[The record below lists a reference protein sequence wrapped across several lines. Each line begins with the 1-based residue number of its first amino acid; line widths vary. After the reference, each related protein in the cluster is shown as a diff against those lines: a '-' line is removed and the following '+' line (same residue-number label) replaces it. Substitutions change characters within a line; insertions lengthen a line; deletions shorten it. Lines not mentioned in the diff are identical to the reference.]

1 MIASKQIAENYVETG
16 RKKAELPVSHMLIL
30 GFFAGMFIALAGAG
44 ASVASAAMTNASA
57 SRIASALVFPAGLA
71 LVVCTGAELFTGN
84 CLMTISALQK
94 RISVGGLFK
103 NLLFVYL
110 GNLIG
115 AIFVAVLF
123 VYGHIPSLY
132 GGDLAA
138 GSSEYSRFQGD
149 PDSAGGAVPCGS
161 L

>member
-1 MIASKQIAENYVETG
+1 MWRRAE
-16 RKKAELPVSHMLIL
+16 KKAELPVSHMLIL

-57 SRIASALVFPAGLA
+57 SRIAFGTRIPGRIGAGGLHRGGTFHWE
-71 LVVCTGAELFTGN
+71 LPDDDLGA
-84 CLMTISALQK
+84 QK

-103 NLLFVYL
+103 KSSVLFYL

-149 PDSAGGAVPCGS
+149 PDFAGGAVPCDP

>member
-71 LVVCTGAELFTGN
+71 LVELPDDDLGAAETDFRG
-84 CLMTISALQK
+84 
-94 RISVGGLFK
+94 R
-103 NLLFVYL
+103 
-110 GNLIG
+110 
-115 AIFVAVLF
+115 AV
-123 VYGHIPSLY
+123 
-132 GGDLAA
+132 
-138 GSSEYSRFQGD
+138 
-149 PDSAGGAVPCGS
+149 
-161 L
+161 